1 VIEKYGIRGVWVI
14 VAMALVTVLA
24 WGIVQYLSAMK
35 NADPASLPLE
45 IQTKDGGP
53 RVSQNQ
59 ERSLVPSA
67 FRIQTKD
74 GGRWASRN
82 QNLRPE
88 ELSDDQKTMI
98 RQLEAIGYVTGVNKA
113 DSVGGAIIRDREKC
127 YSGFGVYL
135 SGHGPEAI
143 LIDLEGTTLH
153 RWRLPSKDLWNQ
165 KRDIPQYFR
174 KAHVWPNGDLLVII
188 EGVGLVKI
196 DKDSRI
202 IWKKENRAHHDFD
215 IVANG
220 DIFVLTRRAHIVSEV
235 NESTPILEDFVVG
248 LKSDGT
254 QFMQKSVLRIIL
266 GSEYAEL
273 VGQADPRLPPR
284 FEDAVKRGDILHTNT
299 LEIVRMNSEEVPW
312 LKKGTII
319 TSSPYLCSLMALDI
333 GEEKLSWFFKKDFTG
348 QHEPELLENG
358 NILFFDNH
366 NHTKQSTVIEFD
378 PKTGETMWEYDGAP
392 DRKFFSQGCSTAYR
406 LPNGNTQI
414 TITDMGKVIEVTPEK
429 EVVWEFFNPHR
440 TGERNE
446 LVASIFDMVRI
457 SPDFPIEWAKNS
469 TLSVD

>member
-1 VIEKYGIRGVWVI
+1 MI
-14 VAMALVTVLA
+14 VAVVLAISLA
-24 WGIVQYLSAMK
+24 WGIVLCSSVMNKADSAS
-35 NADPASLPLE
+35 PPFE
-45 IQTKDGGP
+45 IQTEDGGP
-53 RVSQNQ
+53 RISQNQ
-59 ERSLVPSA
+59 ERSMVPSA
-67 FRIQTKD
+67 FKIQTKD

-82 QNLRPE
+82 QELRPG

-98 RQLEAIGYVTGVNKA
+98 QQLEAIGYITGVNEA
-113 DSVGGAIIRDREKC
+113 ESPGGAIVRNREKC

-135 SGHGPEAI
+135 SGHEPEAI
-143 LIDLEGTTLH
+143 LIDLEGTVLH
-153 RWRLPSKDLWNQ
+153 RWRLSTKDLWNQ
-165 KRDIPQYFR
+165 QRDIPQYFR
-174 KAHVWPNGDLLVII
+174 KAHVWPNGDLLVIF

-196 DKDSRI
+196 DKDSKI

-220 DIFVLTRRAHIVSEV
+220 DIFVLTRKAHIVSVV
-235 NESTPILEDFVVG
+235 NESEPILEDFVVG
-248 LKSDGT
+248 LRSDGT
-254 QFMQKSVLRIIL
+254 QFMQKSVLRMIL
-266 GSEYAEL
+266 GSKYAEL
-273 VGQADPRLPPR
+273 LGKADPRLPPR

-312 LKKGTII
+312 LKKGTVI
-319 TSSPYLCSLMALDI
+319 TSSPHLCSLMALDI
-333 GEEKLSWFFKKDFTG
+333 AEEKLTWFFKKDFTG

-378 PKTGETMWEYDGAP
+378 PITGKTVWEYDGAP
-392 DRKFFSQGCSTAYR
+392 DGKYFSQGCSTAYR

-414 TITDMGKVIEVTPEK
+414 TITDMGKVMEVTPEK

-446 LVASIFDMVRI
+446 LVASVFDMIRI
-457 SPDFPIEWAKNS
+457 PLDFPIGWAQNS
-469 TLSVD
+469 PVSVD